1 MVFFFFQK
9 ISQAPTMTSFINTNH
24 QFSTQRRMIVVTPP
38 NNYTFFER
46 GELNYIKTMLLQA
59 RAKAVD
65 TQVGM
70 PLAIKTS
77 ESSLCGRTS

>member
-1 MVFFFFQK
+1 MFFLK
-9 ISQAPTMTSFINTNH
+9 
-24 QFSTQRRMIVVTPP
+24 
-38 NNYTFFER
+38 

-59 RAKAVD
+59 GAKAAD

-77 ESSLCGRTS
+77 ESSLLPN